1 MNTRKHP
8 RSLIEFIIML
18 AFMISIVAMATDVML
33 PALDIIAKDLSITNS
48 NDSQFVISSL
58 FLGFAVGQLF
68 VGPLS
73 DSFGRKPVVYVS
85 YAIFIIG
92 CLLAIFAT
100 DFSILLAG
108 RVLQGLGVAGPRII
122 SVAIVRDGY
131 EGREM
136 ARIMSFIMAV
146 FIIVP
151 AIAPAIGQVVIY
163 ASGWRATFGLL
174 LIMGIISSIWFAIR
188 QPETLAE
195 TARRQFSVSNISNG
209 VVEFF
214 KNRST
219 IGYTIASGLIF
230 GPFLGYLSSAQK
242 VFQNIYGTDSY
253 FALYFGIAAIALGAA
268 SLLNSMLV
276 MRLGMQ
282 FLTLRAL
289 LGVIVASALF
299 MIPVLQAGSA
309 PPFWAFMLWILVTFF
324 CIGILFGN
332 LNALAMEPLGD
343 MAGLGA
349 ALVGAISTFIALPI
363 GWAVSDSITSDVL
376 PLVLGFLTFGFMA
389 FLFTCWA
396 RKKPSPSVLLREL

>member
-1 MNTRKHP
+1 MNTQKHP
-8 RSLIEFIIML
+8 RSITEFIIML

-33 PALDIIAKDLSITNS
+33 PALDIIASDLSITNS

-73 DSFGRKPVVYVS
+73 DSFGRKPVIYVS

-100 DFSILLAG
+100 SFTTLLVG

-131 EGREM
+131 EGRAM

-163 ASGWRATFGLL
+163 ISGWRATFGLL
-174 LIMGIISSIWFAIR
+174 LVMGITSAIWFAVR
-188 QPETLAE
+188 QPETLAK
-195 TARRQFSVSNISNG
+195 TARRQFSINSISTG
-209 VVEFF
+209 VIVFF
-214 KNRST
+214 KNRSA
-219 IGYTIASGLIF
+219 IGYTIASGMVF

-242 VFQNIYGTDSY
+242 VFQNIYGTGSY

-289 LGVIVASALF
+289 FGVIVVSALF
-299 MIPVLQAGSA
+299 MFPVLLSDSG
-309 PPFWAFMLWILVTFF
+309 PPLWAFMLWILATFF
-324 CIGILFGN
+324 CMGILFGN

-363 GWAVSDSITSDVL
+363 GWIVSDNISRDVS
-376 PLVLGFLTFGFMA
+376 PLVLGFLIFSVVAFTFT
-389 FLFTCWA
+389 LWA
-396 RKKPSPSVLLREL
+396 RKKS

>member
-1 MNTRKHP
+1 
-8 RSLIEFIIML
+8 ML

-33 PALDIIAKDLSITNS
+33 PALDVIAKDLSVADS
-48 NDSQFVISSL
+48 NDNQYIISSL

-68 VGPLS
+68 AGPLS

-92 CLLAIFAT
+92 CLLALFAT
-100 DFSILLAG
+100 SFSILLAG
-108 RVLQGLGVAGPRII
+108 RVLQGLGIAGPRII

-131 EGREM
+131 EGRAM

-163 ASGWRATFGLL
+163 VSGWRATFGLL
-174 LIMGIISSIWFAIR
+174 LAMGVISAVWFAVR
-188 QPETLAE
+188 QPETLAK
-195 TARRQFSVSNISNG
+195 TARHQLSISNISTG
-209 VVEFF
+209 VIRFF
-214 KNRST
+214 KNSST
-219 IGYTIASGLIF
+219 IGYTIASGFVF

-242 VFQNIYGTDSY
+242 IFQDIYGTGSY
-253 FALYFGIAAIALGAA
+253 FALYFGIAAIALGTA
-268 SLLNSMLV
+268 SLLNSRLV

-282 FLTLRAL
+282 FLTLRAMFGL
-289 LGVIVASALF
+289 VIASALF
-299 MIPVLQAGSA
+299 MIAVLLADSG
-309 PPFWAFMLWILVTFF
+309 PMFWAFMLWLLVTFF
-324 CIGILFGN
+324 CMGILFGN

-363 GWAVSDSITSDVL
+363 GWLVSDSIVDDVS
-376 PLVLGFLTFGFMA
+376 PLVLGFLCFGLVA
-389 FLFTCWA
+389 IVFTLWA
-396 RKKPSPSVLLREL
+396 KRKPASSVLL